1 MNTPASSPPQNE
13 TPTAEASPASKATLD
28 GLDEHLTK
36 AANTELENKVYRIVD
51 NLRDTIRKE
60 LGIHEAHI
68 AVTDLRIDGDLV
80 GREGTRV
87 TGTDICRAVYA
98 VFTVGAKERY
108 TTMYKERFMNRIT
121 ELEKKL
127 EETQAE
133 LQNLQGGGG
142 Q

>member
-28 GLDEHLTK
+28 GLNEHLTK
-36 AANTELENKVYRIVD
+36 AAENELENKVYRIVD

-60 LGIHEAHI
+60 LGIHESNV

-80 GREGTRV
+80 GPEGTRV

-98 VFTVGAKERY
+98 VLSVGAKERY
-108 TTMYKERFMNRIT
+108 AYEYKQKFVSRIAA
-121 ELEKKL
+121 LEKRL

-133 LQNLQGGGG
+133 LQNLRDGGG